1 MRWTTVVMLVASLA
15 LAGCESASDNT
26 GGASG
31 AGKSSMA
38 TNGAGAGSSQMATR
52 TEGPKPGS
60 QQDLEVNVGDR
71 VFFDFDSYSLRPD
84 ARATLEKQSA
94 WLQQN
99 PKVTVTIE
107 GHTDERGTRE
117 YNLALGERRA
127 NAVRD
132 YLVALG
138 VDPNRIKTVSYGKER
153 PVDPRS
159 TEAAWAKNRRAVMV
173 VNNVVATN

>member
-1 MRWTTVVMLVASLA
+1 MLNMRWMTVVMLVAGLA
-15 LAGCESASDNT
+15 LAGCESASDNA
-26 GGASG
+26 GAASG
-31 AGKSSMA
+31 AGKAGTSAM
-38 TNGAGAGSSQMATR
+38 NGAGAGSQQASRA
-52 TEGPKPGS
+52 EGPAPGS
-60 QQDLEVNVGDR
+60 QQDLVVNVGDR

-84 ARATLEKQSA
+84 ARATLEKEAQ
-94 WLQQN
+94 WMQQN
-99 PKVTVTIE
+99 PRVTVTIE
-107 GHTDERGTRE
+107 GHADERGTRE

-159 TEAAWAKNRRAVMV
+159 TEEAWAKNRRGVMV
-173 VNNVVATN
+173 VNK